1 MKAIEAETCL
11 DAWMQACEFLLA
23 QNQDD
28 WRAYNVILE
37 VSNPLSLPPRD
48 RAAFDFLN
56 RFLTQRGG
64 LPVSTVVNTIFPA
77 QLYMTHGPAG
87 IYERYMSDLY
97 PEIRKH
103 PDCSWGTYFQRIVCR
118 TGLDGSSI
126 YPLRDLVEKLKAQ
139 LQLPGPNRAVYE
151 LGILEPAFEIPI
163 YDPHTDRTRPIGGP
177 CLSHVSV
184 HLTAERRVMLTG
196 VYRSHFYVQRA
207 LGNLFGLAHLQHFIA
222 EEAGLQMGPL
232 VCHSTVAQLDVK
244 PGKWGKEDVR
254 RLIAACAAA
263 CRPVAA

>member
-1 MKAIEAETCL
+1 MKAIESETCV
-11 DAWMQACEFLLA
+11 DAWMRACEFLLD

-37 VSNPLSLPPRD
+37 VSNPLSLPTHD
-48 RAAFDFLN
+48 RAAFDLLN
-56 RFLTQRGG
+56 RFLTRHG
-64 LPVSTVVNTIFPA
+64 LPINTVVNTIFPA
-77 QLYMTHGPAG
+77 QLYMRHGATG
-87 IYERYMSDLY
+87 IYERYMSEIY
-97 PEIRKH
+97 PAIRKH

-118 TGLDGSSI
+118 PGPDGNSI

-139 LQLPGPNRAVYE
+139 LQFPGPNRAVYE
-151 LGILEPAFEIPI
+151 LGILEPVLEIPI
-163 YDPHTDRTRPIGGP
+163 YDPSADRTRPLGGP

-184 HLTAERRVMLTG
+184 KLTADRRVMLTG
-196 VYRSHFYVQRA
+196 VYRSHFYVQRT

-222 EEAGLQMGPL
+222 EEAGLQIGPL

-254 RLIAACAAA
+254 KLIAACAAT
-263 CRPVAA
+263 RSQVAA